1 MSNAVEIRRNP
12 DQSIDEVI
20 AHGCNLHIEQMSNDG
35 WYMGLQA
42 SDGSYWQFWF
52 GSKNRRSHVE
62 FRHTEMSPAEDEKAR
77 LKLDLNLACRCGWV
91 GKQYALLQSWNG
103 SVHCPKC
110 GSDFAAWQSDEN
122 LDKSRKSADPVQH
135 PWGGAF

>member
-1 MSNAVEIRRNP
+1 MSDAVEIRRNP

-35 WYMGLQA
+35 WYMGIRA

-62 FRHTEMSPAEDEKAR
+62 FRHTEMSPAEDEKS
-77 LKLDLNLACRCGWV
+77 LKSLHKAAV
-91 GKQYALLQSWNG
+91 I
-103 SVHCPKC
+103 
-110 GSDFAAWQSDEN
+110 SDDP
-122 LDKSRKSADPVQH
+122 SADPVQH